1 MKIYLQYLHDCEQL
15 LLNADN
21 NCFQIKSQ
29 LLLLEITQLLKLL
42 NKFEL
47 TSMKLFLIK
56 NVSFISLIYLIY
68 LVRCHLKLGQ
78 ILMNFNL

>member
-21 NCFQIKSQ
+21 NCFRINSQ

-56 NVSFISLIYLIY
+56 NVSFISLI
-68 LVRCHLKLGQ
+68 
-78 ILMNFNL
+78 

>member
-21 NCFQIKSQ
+21 NCFRIKSQ
-29 LLLLEITQLLKLL
+29 LLLLEITQLLNLL
-42 NKFEL
+42 NIFEF